1 MAQRVQRIVQELM
14 DEPHVEGRRVSVL
27 QLYEA
32 VEGAN
37 RHPVEVADQL
47 ALDVGDVYA
56 ALAYFYDHRE
66 EMEAVRARRDELEET
81 LTAEIER
88 ERPEGVSPPD

>member
-1 MAQRVQRIVQELM
+1 MAQRVQRIVQERM

-47 ALDVGDVYA
+47 GLDVGDVYA
-56 ALAYFYDHRE
+56 ALAYYYDNLE